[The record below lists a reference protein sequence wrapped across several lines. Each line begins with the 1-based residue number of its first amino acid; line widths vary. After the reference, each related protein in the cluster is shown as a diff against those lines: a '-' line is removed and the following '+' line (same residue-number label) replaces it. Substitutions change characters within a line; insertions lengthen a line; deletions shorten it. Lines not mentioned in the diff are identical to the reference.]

1 MNRPVIPYGRHS
13 IDEDDVAA
21 VVDVLRHGWLT
32 QGPKVAEFER
42 AIADYV
48 GARHAVAVSSGTAAL
63 HIAAAAAGLGTG
75 DTAITSPNTFVASAN
90 CVQYVGATAQ
100 FADIDPATLNL
111 DPAALERRCA
121 ELGPVKAV
129 IPVHFGGLPCDMPA
143 IRRIAEATG
152 ARVIED
158 ASHALGATY
167 ASGRRVGCGDH
178 ADMTVFSFHPVK
190 LMATAEG
197 GMVTTNDDA
206 LYRDLLRLRSHGIN
220 KEDDAF
226 AFPDLA
232 STDGEQ
238 NFWYYEMQELG
249 FNYRLT
255 DLQCAL
261 GLSQFAKL
269 PTFLERRRTL
279 ARRYDRL
286 LAGLPH
292 IAPAQPQDRERNAHH
307 LYVVRIDYKALGKSR
322 NAFMRAL
329 RERSILCQV
338 HYIPAHMQPYYRRNG
353 HAADRFPATEAW
365 YEQALSLPLYYSLTD
380 EEQDYV
386 VAQLKEQLGCA

>member
-1 MNRPVIPYGRHS
+1 MSRPVIPYGRHS

-63 HIAAAAAGLGTG
+63 HIAAAAAGLAAG

-111 DPAALERRCA
+111 DPAALERRCR
-121 ELGPVKAV
+121 ELGRVKSV
-129 IPVHFGGLPCDMPA
+129 IPVHFGGLPCDMAA
-143 IRRIAEATG
+143 IRRIADAAG

-197 GMVTTNDDA
+197 GMVTTNDEA
-206 LYRDLLRLRSHGIN
+206 LHRDLLRLRSHGIN
-220 KEDDAF
+220 KQDDAF
-226 AFPDLA
+226 AFPELA
-232 STDGEQ
+232 STDGEE

-269 PTFLERRRTL
+269 PKFLERRRTL
-279 ARRYDRL
+279 ALRYDRL
-286 LAGLPH
+286 LAGIPH
-292 IAPAQPQDRERNAHH
+292 ITPAQPRNRERNAHH
-307 LYVVRIDYKALGKSR
+307 LYLVRIDFKTLGKSR

-338 HYIPAHMQPYYRRNG
+338 HYIPAHMHPYYRRNG
-353 HAADRFPATEAW
+353 HAGDRFPATEAW

-386 VAQLKEQLGCA
+386 VAKVKEQLGCA

>member
-1 MNRPVIPYGRHS
+1 
-13 IDEDDVAA
+13 
-21 VVDVLRHGWLT
+21 
-32 QGPKVAEFER
+32 
-42 AIADYV
+42 
-48 GARHAVAVSSGTAAL
+48 VSSGTAAL
-63 HIAAAAAGLGTG
+63 HIAAAAAGLGAG
-75 DTAITSPNTFVASAN
+75 DTAVTSPNTFVASAN
-90 CVQYVGATAQ
+90 CIQYVGATAQ

-111 DPAALERRCA
+111 EPAALERRCS
-121 ELGPVKAV
+121 ELGRVKAV

-143 IRRIAEATG
+143 IRRIADRAG

-226 AFPDLA
+226 AFPELA

-269 PTFLERRRTL
+269 PKFLERRRVL

-286 LAGLPH
+286 LAEHPH
-292 IAPAQPQDRERNAHH
+292 ITPAQPQHRERNAHH
-307 LYVVRIDYKALGKSR
+307 LYVVRIDFEALGKSR

-353 HAADRFPATEAW
+353 HAADRFPAAEAW
-365 YEQALSLPLYYSLTD
+365 YAQALSLPLYYSLSD